1 MFFSSKSPL
10 EQAQKANKM
19 QEQQQK
25 HHYNGIHIYKR
36 STYTT
41 PKRGISP
48 PSSTPRREQIGKDG
62 QNKAD
67 NSKFLLHTIPKDKNS
82 LAHIIIKK
90 SKKDEKAKD
99 NINILYN
106 FVEICVIDSHAQNSQ

>member
-1 MFFSSKSPL
+1 MAYIYIKEHL
-10 EQAQKANKM
+10 
-19 QEQQQK
+19 
-25 HHYNGIHIYKR
+25 HH
-36 STYTT
+36 
-41 PKRGISP
+41 PQRGISP

-67 NSKFLLHTIPKDKNS
+67 NSKFLLHTIAKDKNS

-90 SKKDEKAKD
+90 RKKEKKPKD

-106 FVEICVIDSHAQNSQ
+106 FVEICAIDNHTQILQ